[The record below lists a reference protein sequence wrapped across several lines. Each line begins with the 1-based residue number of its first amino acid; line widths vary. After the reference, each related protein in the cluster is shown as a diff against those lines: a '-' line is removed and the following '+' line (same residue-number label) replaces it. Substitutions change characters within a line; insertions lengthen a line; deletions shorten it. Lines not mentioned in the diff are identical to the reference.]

1 MYAESP
7 WMSSARVMVFLGVEA
22 QPEPRSKGLGLC
34 SPDLP
39 IDRHCSNVWHLV
51 SGGQRECGRRWVV

>member
-1 MYAESP
+1 
-7 WMSSARVMVFLGVEA
+7 VEA